1 MASMGAAEMGPTR
14 DAIDSGA
21 FVEDAS
27 PPSSANMPHGLA
39 ILFQPE
45 VYHLLQIVKKYG
57 PSTRFFSDENSMV
70 LPYPDSSTVSLT
82 PIGGYNQRVQ

>member
-1 MASMGAAEMGPTR
+1 MASVSAEAGPAQETLGTR
-14 DAIDSGA
+14 TPTEGVTTTIT
-21 FVEDAS
+21 S
-27 PPSSANMPHGLA
+27 PPVTTPQSLA

-70 LPYPDSSTVSLT
+70 PPYIIFTELT
-82 PIGGYNQRVQ
+82 P